1 MPCKKLD
8 KFIIIFCFDTLFM
21 QYYIRYGCSY
31 YATSI
36 ATFISCFRQGWK
48 KTRLGF
54 KEIFKRFSGF
64 LKVFK
69 GFKGF
74 FNF

>member
-1 MPCKKLD
+1 MDVATMPLQSLH
-8 KFIIIFCFDTLFM
+8 LF
-21 QYYIRYGCSY
+21 RVLG
-31 YATSI
+31 
-36 ATFISCFRQGWK
+36 RVGK

-74 FNF
+74 FLNF